1 MTGAPARSSTIR
13 AVLLDLDG
21 TLLDTAPDMAAA
33 LNRLRKERGLQPLP
47 FVSIRPFVSHG
58 AATLVRIGF
67 PKASDEDLVELR
79 ARFLEIYRQ
88 DVAVDTRLFPGFED
102 VLVALEARRVLWG
115 VVTNK
120 PAFLT
125 DPLLARLKLQD
136 RPACVISGDTVAKR
150 KPDPAPLLHAAE
162 VIEIEPAHC
171 VYVGDAERDIQAGRA
186 AGMLTLVATFGY
198 IGENDRP
205 DTWQADG
212 FVDSPGALL
221 EWLDGTDRTKAAAGK
236 PSGSKT

>member
-1 MTGAPARSSTIR
+1 VTATPAKPSTIR
-13 AVLLDLDG
+13 AILLDLDG

-33 LNRLRKERGLQPLP
+33 LNRLRQERGQQPLP

-58 AATLVRIGF
+58 AATLVRVGF
-67 PKASDEDLVELR
+67 PKAGEEELVELR

-88 DVAVDTRLFPGFED
+88 DVAVDTQLFPGFAE
-102 VLVALEARRVLWG
+102 VLAALEERALLWG

-125 DPLLARLKLQD
+125 EPLLARLKLQD
-136 RPACVISGDTVAKR
+136 RPACVVSGDTVARR
-150 KPDPAPLLHAAE
+150 KPDPAPLLHAAK
-162 VIEIEPAHC
+162 VIGTEPARC

-186 AGMLTLVATFGY
+186 AGMRTLVATFGY
-198 IGENDRP
+198 LGENDRP

-212 FVDSPGALL
+212 FVDSPRALL
-221 EWLDGTDRTKAAAGK
+221 AWVDAIDPASER
-236 PSGSKT
+236 PESGR

>member
-1 MTGAPARSSTIR
+1 MTGAPAKPSTIR

-33 LNRLRKERGLQPLP
+33 LNRLRKERGMQPLS

-58 AATLVRIGF
+58 AATLVRVGF
-67 PKASDEDLVELR
+67 PRATDEELVELR

-88 DVAVDTRLFPGFED
+88 DVAVDTQLFPGFDE
-102 VLVALEARRVLWG
+102 VLASLEARKVLWG

-125 DPLLARLKLQD
+125 EPLLARLKLQD
-136 RPACVISGDTVAKR
+136 RPACVVSGDTVAKR
-150 KPDPAPLLHAAE
+150 KPDPAPLLHAAK
-162 VIEIEPAHC
+162 VIETDPAHC
-171 VYVGDAERDIQAGRA
+171 VYVGDAEREIQAGRA
-186 AGMLTLVATFGY
+186 AGMRTLVATFGY

-212 FVDSPGALL
+212 FVDSPQALL
-221 EWLDGTDRTKAAAGK
+221 AWVDGIDRASASTGGT
-236 PSGSKT
+236 S